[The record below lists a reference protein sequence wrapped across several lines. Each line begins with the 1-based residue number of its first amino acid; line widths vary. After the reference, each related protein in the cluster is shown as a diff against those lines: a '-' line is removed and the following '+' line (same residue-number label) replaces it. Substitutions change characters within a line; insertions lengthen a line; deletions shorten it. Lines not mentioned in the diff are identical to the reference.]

1 MEGALRFSGSHPSN
15 PNPCESGKSV
25 QSVFYYPQRGI
36 FMPDP
41 TEIGERAFTAAQ
53 DFLRRGQD
61 AAKRET
67 RVIRLQTQISR
78 MRSQRTRLL
87 QQMGEKVFDLF
98 QRELVKNQELRMM
111 CQQVKSLDAEMELR
125 REEIEQLRAARD
137 AGEGGVGDD
146 SGPSADLLDEED
158 EIIRG

>member
-1 MEGALRFSGSHPSN
+1 
-15 PNPCESGKSV
+15 
-25 QSVFYYPQRGI
+25 
-36 FMPDP
+36 MPDP

-53 DFLRRGQD
+53 GLLRRGQD
-61 AAKRET
+61 VAKRET

-98 QRELVKNQELRMM
+98 QRDLVKNQELRMM
-111 CQQVKSLDAEMELR
+111 AQQVKSLDAEIALR
-125 REEIEQLRAARD
+125 REEIEQLRVAAGPGE
-137 AGEGGVGDD
+137 AGIDSEPSRPAAEILDD
-146 SGPSADLLDEED
+146 ED